1 MSSHFSLQQE
11 KVINE
16 PNSVLPKN
24 NNAQIQKDKRGSV
37 HLRLFKLM
45 LGRSLL
51 NVLQDDKCTKL
62 FNMQIQKENYMRKI
76 VNKKIVSLKVEEDQD
91 MVLTIIKKSYKNK
104 FEQQF
109 LINAI
114 KDLDFFEK
122 NTFLLEQQHKLSNI
136 INIKSVQKGTIL
148 LEIGDS
154 CSCYFIIVKG
164 LVYGMHPKLRAFKRK
179 QNKKNSV
186 VFNSQQN
193 GTSQIEKQGTQDV
206 DAQNIPL
213 LAKQESFSIN
223 QNHINSNTPKNSPKA
238 KLLFRQQSKSLF
250 NESPLSIP
258 QMFPHMDILQT
269 YKPGDSF
276 GQVFLLS
283 NSVSEM
289 TFVCGEDCEFL
300 TISKQD
306 YEELV
311 GIQREQILRQKL
323 EFLEKF
329 DIFYN
334 FTNIMLLHILELM
347 QIQKLDKN
355 QVIFKQGE
363 ECKYI
368 YFIRQGE
375 VRISFTYTPETYQS
389 DIKLAQSKLSSKQ
402 QEEESPQNVQQETY
416 KEKQNKNKKRFSQSQ
431 STADDKTDQIDQNQ
445 AISKKINQNEI
456 QSDQEILKTLE
467 LQSKQVKNSLLTQYN
482 SNLGRKT
489 TKVLDIII
497 LSQNTYFG
505 EEDIISNQ
513 QIRNY
518 TATCQSSQTEI
529 FRIDAQRLIKI
540 LKIQNTYKKMIQT
553 QKTKTSWYVQR
564 RNELVQFCQNQNS
577 QKTHQN
583 SGHQENQ
590 LIFKSLKNNFSEKDL
605 KSFQKN
611 IQSRRGS
618 AINNH
623 QTIFSNPFL
632 SSINVPQAGS
642 TNVIQKN
649 SFSLTG
655 IEEQR
660 LKMNHQLFQEK
671 LFTKDFQL
679 ESNRDFIPSKSSVS
693 FNFIDNLYKNQ
704 DKSSAVSR
712 NLKNFLSPQ
721 QKNFKQNMFSFSQ
734 KSQQKIETKRYTN
747 LLSIKEQPSSLE
759 QQKILNTQIFS
770 LQSISK
776 IEDPQ
781 LTVKDEEIFES
792 KEKKSKK
799 SKLKLQIKE
808 KINEQANKSNFNE
821 AFNLKEISPL
831 KQHRKSF
838 YSLAHSPDNKFL
850 IDGFKFEKQLNEF
863 TSPLAKGFLYKD
875 NFIIQ
880 AKNQRKSVQQSP
892 NFMPNSHNSQQFSL
906 KSSIIISD
914 DNKNKLEENQ
924 NVFDSNQQILYYPS
938 TLQNLDSIPLL
949 AKNKNRTFSL
959 NPTSLTSS
967 QVKSTSIQSDLDKT
981 EQTQQNL
988 QIKSYYISDNS
999 KSQQNI
1005 SQSISKLNQ
1014 SSSRPKI
1021 FLNNSAK
1028 SIDTI
1033 QFENK
1038 NPLNKV
1044 SYIIQSSQNSRKN
1057 SYLNLN
1063 QDEQTFNQ
1071 DQLQIPSKLADFDH
1085 IQSRNAQ
1092 ILQQYNKEKFGQ
1104 RITNIFKLNK
1114 RLVNSNKEKVLNFLI
1129 NKQSQVQ

>member
-1 MSSHFSLQQE
+1 MSSHFSLQLE
-11 KVINE
+11 KVVNE
-16 PNSVLPKN
+16 PKPTQPQPNNS
-24 NNAQIQKDKRGSV
+24 QIQKDKRGSV

-122 NTFLLEQQHKLSNI
+122 NTFLLEQQHKLCNI
-136 INIKSVQKGTIL
+136 INIKSVQKGTTL

-164 LVYGMHPKLRAFKRK
+164 LVYGMHPKLRAIKRK

-186 VFNSQQN
+186 VFSSQQN
-193 GTSQIEKQGTQDV
+193 GSNQIQKQGTQDA
-206 DAQNIPL
+206 DTQNIPL
-213 LAKQESFSIN
+213 LAKQESYNIN

-269 YKPGDSF
+269 YYPGDSF

-311 GIQREQILRQKL
+311 GIQREQILRYKL

-347 QIQKLDKN
+347 HIQKLDKN

-375 VRISFTYTPETYQS
+375 VKISFTYAPETNKA
-389 DIKLAQSKLSSKQ
+389 DKRLAQNQVSSKQ
-402 QEEESPQNVQQETY
+402 QEESPKNAEQQTY
-416 KEKQNKNKKRFSQSQ
+416 KEKSNKSKKRSIQSQ
-431 STADDKTDQIDQNQ
+431 SADDKLSQVDQNQ
-445 AISKKINQNEI
+445 IIYKQINQNDIE
-456 QSDQEILKTLE
+456 SDKEILKTLD
-467 LQSKQVKNSLLTQYN
+467 LQSKQAKNSLLTQYN
-482 SNLGRKT
+482 SNFGRKA

-540 LKIQNTYKKMIQT
+540 LKIQHTYQKMIQT

-564 RNELVQFCQNQNS
+564 RNELIQFCQNQNS
-577 QKTHQN
+577 EKINEN
-583 SGHQENQ
+583 SSNQENQ
-590 LIFKSLKNNFSEKDL
+590 FILKNLKNNFSEKDL
-605 KSFQKN
+605 MSFQKN
-611 IQSRRGS
+611 IHSRRGS

-623 QTIFSNPFL
+623 QTIFTNPSL
-632 SSINVPQAGS
+632 QNINMAQLGS
-642 TNVIQKN
+642 MNTIQKN
-649 SFSLTG
+649 SFSISGL
-655 IEEQR
+655 EEQR

-693 FNFIDNLYKNQ
+693 FNFLDSFSE
-704 DKSSAVSR
+704 KSNTLSR

-721 QKNFKQNMFSFSQ
+721 QKNFKQNIFSFSQ
-734 KSQQKIETKRYTN
+734 KSQKNIENKRDLN
-747 LLSIKEQPSSLE
+747 LQSIKEQPSLIE
-759 QQKILNTQIFS
+759 PQKILNTQIFS
-770 LQSISK
+770 LQNISK

-781 LTVKDEEIFES
+781 LTVKDEEIFEF
-792 KEKKSKK
+792 KQKKSQKQ
-799 SKLKLQIKE
+799 KLKLQIKE
-808 KINEQANKSNFNE
+808 KINEQANKSSFNE
-821 AFNLKEISPL
+821 VFNLKDNSPQ
-831 KQHRKSF
+831 KQQRKSL
-838 YSLAHSPDNKFL
+838 YSLAQSPNNQFL
-850 IDGFKFEKQLNEF
+850 IDGFKFEKELNEF
-863 TSPLAKGFLYKD
+863 TSPISKGFINKD
-875 NFIIQ
+875 SFIIQ
-880 AKNQRKSVQQSP
+880 YKNQRKSVQLSP
-892 NFMPNSHNSQQFSL
+892 TIMSNSHSSQQISL
-906 KSSIIISD
+906 KSSRIVCSND
-914 DNKNKLEENQ
+914 GNKNISKDSQNGFEN
-924 NVFDSNQQILYYPS
+924 NQQILYYPS
-938 TLQNLDSIPLL
+938 TLQNLDSIPPLG
-949 AKNKNRTFSL
+949 KQKNRTFSL
-959 NPTSLTSS
+959 NPTSFTSS
-967 QVKSTSIQSDLDKT
+967 QIKSTCNQSDLDKT
-981 EQTQQNL
+981 QQTQQNL
-988 QIKSYYISDNS
+988 TIKSYYLPDKN
-999 KSQQNI
+999 KSQQNL

-1014 SSSRPKI
+1014 SSSKPKI
-1021 FLNNSAK
+1021 FLNNSTK
-1028 SIDTI
+1028 SIDRI

-1038 NPLNKV
+1038 NPHNK
-1044 SYIIQSSQNSRKN
+1044 YIIQSSQNSRKN
-1057 SYLNLN
+1057 SYLNIN
-1063 QDEQTFNQ
+1063 QDEQILNS
-1071 DQLQIPSKLADFDH
+1071 DQHQIPTKLADFDH
-1085 IQSRNAQ
+1085 IQCRNAQ

-1114 RLVNSNKEKVLNFLI
+1114 RLVNSNKEKVLNFLL
-1129 NKQSQVQ
+1129 NKGSQVQ

>member
-1 MSSHFSLQQE
+1 MSSHFSLQLE
-11 KVINE
+11 KAINE
-16 PNSVLPKN
+16 PKPTLPQT

-76 VNKKIVSLKVEEDQD
+76 VNKKIVSLKIEEDQD

-114 KDLDFFEK
+114 KNLDFFEK
-122 NTFLLEQQHKLSNI
+122 NTFLLEQQHKLCNI
-136 INIKSVQKGTIL
+136 INIKSVQKGTTL
-148 LEIGDS
+148 LEIRDS

-164 LVYGMHPKLRAFKRK
+164 LVYGMHPKLRAIKRK

-186 VFNSQQN
+186 AFSSQQN
-193 GTSQIEKQGTQDV
+193 GSSQIQKQGTQDV
-206 DAQNIPL
+206 DPQNIPI
-213 LAKQESFSIN
+213 LAKQESCSIN
-223 QNHINSNTPKNSPKA
+223 HNHTNSNTPKNSHKA

-250 NESPLSIP
+250 NQSPLSIP

-334 FTNIMLLHILELM
+334 FTNIMLLHILEQM
-347 QIQKLDKN
+347 QVQKFDKN
-355 QVIFKQGE
+355 QAIFKQGE

-368 YFIRQGE
+368 YFIKQGE
-375 VRISFTYTPETYQS
+375 VKISFTYTPETHQA
-389 DIKLAQSKLSSKQ
+389 DKKLAQNSNQ
-402 QEEESPQNVQQETY
+402 QEESRQNVLED
-416 KEKQNKNKKRFSQSQ
+416 KEKQNKSKKTYTQSQ
-431 STADDKTDQIDQNQ
+431 SADNRLGQIDQNQ
-445 AISKKINQNEI
+445 VISKKINQNDIE
-456 QSDQEILKTLE
+456 SDKEILQTLE
-467 LQSKQVKNSLLTQYN
+467 LQNKQVKNSLLTQYN
-482 SNLGRKT
+482 SNFGRKA

-540 LKIQNTYKKMIQT
+540 LKIQHTYQKMIQT

-577 QKTHQN
+577 QKTNEN
-583 SGHQENQ
+583 SSNQENK
-590 LIFKSLKNNFSEKDL
+590 LILNTLKNNFSENDL
-605 KSFQKN
+605 MCFQKS
-611 IQSRRGS
+611 IHSRRGS
-618 AINNH
+618 AIYNH
-623 QTIFSNPFL
+623 QTIFSNPSL
-632 SSINVPQAGS
+632 QNINIAQTVSMNA
-642 TNVIQKN
+642 IQKN
-649 SFSLTG
+649 SFSLLG
-655 IEEQR
+655 FEDQR

-671 LFTKDFQL
+671 LYTKDFQL
-679 ESNRDFIPSKSSVS
+679 ESNRDFIPNKSSVP
-693 FNFIDNLYKNQ
+693 FNFLDSFLANQ
-704 DKSSAVSR
+704 EKSSAISR
-712 NLKNFLSPQ
+712 NLKTFLSPQ
-721 QKNFKQNMFSFSQ
+721 QKNLKQNIFSFSQ
-734 KSQQKIETKRYTN
+734 KSQKNIERDSN
-747 LLSIKEQPSSLE
+747 LQPIKVQPSSLE

-770 LQSISK
+770 LQNISK
-776 IEDPQ
+776 IEDPE
-781 LTVKDEEIFES
+781 LTVKEEEIFES
-792 KEKKSKK
+792 KQKKSKK
-799 SKLKLQIKE
+799 QKLKLQIKE

-821 AFNLKEISPL
+821 VSYLKENSQQ
-831 KQHRKSF
+831 KQQRKSF
-838 YSLAHSPDNKFL
+838 NSLAHSPDNQFK
-850 IDGFKFEKQLNEF
+850 IDGFKFEKALNEF
-863 TSPLAKGFLYKD
+863 TSPIAKGILHND
-875 NFIIQ
+875 NFFIQ

-892 NFMPNSHNSQQFSL
+892 TFMANSQSSQQFSL
-906 KSSIIISD
+906 KRSRIICSND

-924 NVFDSNQQILYYPS
+924 NGFENNQQIQYYPS

-949 AKNKNRTFSL
+949 GKQKNRTFSL
-959 NPTSLTSS
+959 NPTSITSS
-967 QVKSTSIQSDLDKT
+967 QIKSTNVQSDLDKT

-988 QIKSYYISDNS
+988 QIKSYYLSDKN
-999 KSQQNI
+999 KSQQNL

-1021 FLNNSAK
+1021 LLNNSTK

-1038 NPLNKV
+1038 NPINKV
-1044 SYIIQSSQNSRKN
+1044 SYIVQSSQNSRKN

-1071 DQLQIPSKLADFDH
+1071 DLHQIPTKLADFDH

-1114 RLVNSNKEKVLNFLI
+1114 RLANSNKEKVLNFLF
-1129 NKQSQVQ
+1129 NKGSQVL